1 MAPFSSLCLVASC
14 GLLTVG
20 GAVADNVKIEVDT
33 TSPAES
39 ISRGLFGHNLEFT
52 RHDLFAG
59 LSAQLVANR
68 KFVLTPNG
76 TKWPYAWDND
86 RSFPPRW
93 SPVGSA
99 SFVQPGYAGPHSS
112 AIHCVVEGNGEACGV
127 TQGTVGEGFNSGMG
141 GGSAIPLQA
150 GATYTARLTVRANSE
165 KPAPVSFA
173 VGQGVEN
180 SSILTTFMV
189 PSDGKWHTMEA
200 NITAGYGIAE
210 ATLAVSI
217 QDAGEF
223 WIGAVSLMPADNF
236 LGLRRDVIARLREI
250 GFGGTL
256 RFPGGCFA
264 PFYSWHDSLL
274 PSDARPPALTPPGY
288 CAAVQ
293 GGVNTYTDGAEQDGL
308 STDEFMVLCQEL
320 GMLPSL
326 TLALQFGTDE
336 EIENARAWAEY
347 VNGASDTPMGAL
359 RASRGYQEPF
369 NVQHWYLGNEINLQD
384 RYHNYPDDTSSV
396 PHPSAEEYAP
406 IAASAAKAVTASPPD
421 GPLHLFF
428 VGSGQAKWDGP
439 VQRALPLGPH
449 YSTSLHG
456 GYDDQSALATPDDY
470 TQAAREGATKLLAGM
485 RDMHAELNSTVTIST
500 DEWGYGPPWKVS
512 HFGVAHA
519 MYAAALV
526 GSVVRNAA
534 EFGVEFSNYFEVIN
548 EGGISVQPFSAE
560 LDPIGELFARYSKH
574 QGRFRLPV
582 TSSDTD
588 VDTIASLD
596 ADDVLL
602 TIANFDAA
610 QGRTVALSVAGVAS
624 QPAQA
629 EVLAAEALAPDAA
642 FNKSTEELSWEAG
655 ALTLNLP
662 AYAVAHIRVPL
673 AAAFLV

>member
-1 MAPFSSLCLVASC
+1 MGSC
-14 GLLTVG
+14 GLLTLI
-20 GAVADNVKIEVDT
+20 GALGDNVKIEIDT

-68 KFVLTPNG
+68 KFVLTPKG

-93 SPVGSA
+93 SPLGNA
-99 SFVQPGYAGPHSS
+99 SIVQPGYAGPHSS
-112 AIHCVVEGNGEACGV
+112 AIHCAVERHGQACGV
-127 TQGTVGEGFNSGMG
+127 TQATVGEGFNSGMG

-150 GATYTARLTVRANSE
+150 GAAYTARLTVRASSDQ
-165 KPAPVSFA
+165 PMPVSFA
-173 VGQGVEN
+173 VGQSSDDQN

-189 PSDGKWHTMEA
+189 PSDGEWHTMEA
-200 NITAGYGIAE
+200 NITAEYGVAE
-210 ATLAVSI
+210 ATLAVSAR
-217 QDAGEF
+217 DAGDL

-236 LGLRRDVIARLREI
+236 LGFRSDVIARLREI

-264 PFYSWHDSLL
+264 PFYSWRNALL
-274 PSDARPPALTPPGY
+274 PLDARPPALTPPGY
-288 CAAVQ
+288 CAAVK

-308 STDEFMVLCQEL
+308 STDEFIALCREL
-320 GMLPSL
+320 DMLPSL
-326 TLALQFGTDE
+326 TLSLQFGTDE
-336 EIENARAWAEY
+336 EIESARAWAEY
-347 VNGASDTPMGAL
+347 ANGAPDTPMGAL

-384 RYHNYPDDTSSV
+384 RYHNYPEDTRSV
-396 PHPSAEEYAP
+396 PHPRAEEYAP
-406 IAASAAKAVTASPPD
+406 IAALAANAVTTSPPN

-428 VGSGQAKWDGP
+428 VGSGNAKWDRP
-439 VQRALPLGPH
+439 VQRALPPGPQ

-456 GYDDQSALATPDDY
+456 GYVDQSALATPDDY
-470 TQAAREGATKLLAGM
+470 TQAARVGGTQLLAGM
-485 RDMHAELNSTVTIST
+485 RSMRAELNSTVTIST

-512 HFGVAHA
+512 RFGVAHA

-534 EFGVEFSNYFEVIN
+534 EFGVEFSNYFEIIN

-560 LDPIGELFARYSKH
+560 LDPIGELFARYAQH
-574 QGRFRLPV
+574 QGRLRLPV
-582 TSSDTD
+582 TSGDADIDIT
-588 VDTIASLD
+588 ASLD
-596 ADDVLL
+596 ASNALI

-610 QGRTVALSVAGVAS
+610 QGRTVALSVVGVS
-624 QPAQA
+624 GQPAQA

-642 FNKSTEELSWEAG
+642 FIKSLAELPLKAG
-655 ALTLNLP
+655 ELTLNLP
-662 AYAVAHIRVPL
+662 PYAVAHVRVPL
-673 AAAFLV
+673 ATAFLV